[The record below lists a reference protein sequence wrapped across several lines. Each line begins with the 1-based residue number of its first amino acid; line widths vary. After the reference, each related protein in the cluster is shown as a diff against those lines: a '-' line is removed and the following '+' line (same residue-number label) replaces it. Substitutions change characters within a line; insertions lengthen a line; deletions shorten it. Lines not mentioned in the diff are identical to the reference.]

1 MTELEKTKT
10 YVVAT
15 YTNKKIK
22 FDGVTFY
29 TDEFPSRLRTMAR
42 SLIMEKS
49 SSSVTDRTE
58 ASQVETPDVNYQSTA
73 SDVFYETRSVISTID
88 LDPVEE
94 ILTEAKVR
102 TESREL
108 SLDDRTTQPEP
119 ILFAKLTGQQELSLK
134 IKHTEEVE
142 GPKVEIKIL
151 LGSLILFMSPRQLH
165 TLTELVDALNQP
177 HLEDTRYLE
186 INRYIFFMAI
196 YLM

>member
-1 MTELEKTKT
+1 M
-10 YVVAT
+10 
-15 YTNKKIK
+15 
-22 FDGVTFY
+22 
-29 TDEFPSRLRTMAR
+29 
-42 SLIMEKS
+42 
-49 SSSVTDRTE
+49 
-58 ASQVETPDVNYQSTA
+58 
-73 SDVFYETRSVISTID
+73 
-88 LDPVEE
+88 
-94 ILTEAKVR
+94 
-102 TESREL
+102 